1 MIEDSS
7 SGGTEGK
14 VQFVCVRC
22 RHYYV
27 TWDRVFPHGCRAM
40 EFKSRIPPALQVR
53 EASGM
58 DCQMFAR
65 KDRSRD

>member
-1 MIEDSS
+1 MAADTFSNS
-7 SGGTEGK
+7 MDGK
-14 VQFVCVRC
+14 TQVVCGRC

-40 EFKSRIPPALQVR
+40 EFKSRVPPALQVR

-58 DCQMFAR
+58 DCQMFER
-65 KDRSRD
+65 KDQGRD